1 MKNKKRIKLLG
12 LLCIITCIIGGVFF
26 VMAVDKKVNY
36 NNPDEEYSIY
46 EDDEDATNVYVGG
59 DAYNYIIN
67 GTYFTA
73 YSIIGIGFFIIS
85 TIFGVSKILLESYVE
100 KDEEKEIEIEVLP
113 KI

>member
-1 MKNKKRIKLLG
+1 MKNKKRIKLLK
-12 LLCIITCIIGGVFF
+12 LLCIITCVLGVVFF
-26 VMAVDKKVNY
+26 GMAVDKKVNY

-46 EDDEDATNVYVGG
+46 EDDINAYVGG

-73 YSIIGIGFFIIS
+73 YSIIGIGFLIIS
-85 TIFGVSKILLESYVE
+85 TIFGVSEILLESYVE
-100 KDEEKEIEIEVLP
+100 KDEGKEIEVLP